1 MKKTSNSEWLEEAKE
16 LERKAKALRKKEADF
31 WETVNARKAE
41 VIEEL
46 GLKGEE
52 GEQEKEEA
60 FWREVEERKG
70 EIFGRYG
77 LDLNEIEVEK
87 RLAKALRDTAGRYG
101 CTVEDLLTYINSTQ
115 QTDYYIR
122 MHPNQIKK

>member
-1 MKKTSNSEWLEEAKE
+1 MKKTSNSEWLVEAKE

-31 WETVNARKAE
+31 WETVESRKPE
-41 VIEEL
+41 VIEKL
-46 GLKGEE
+46 GLQREE
-52 GEQEKEEA
+52 GEQEIEEA

-101 CTVEDLLTYINSTQ
+101 CTVEDLLTYINSGQ
-115 QTDYYIR
+115 QTEYYIR
-122 MHPNQIKK
+122 MHKR